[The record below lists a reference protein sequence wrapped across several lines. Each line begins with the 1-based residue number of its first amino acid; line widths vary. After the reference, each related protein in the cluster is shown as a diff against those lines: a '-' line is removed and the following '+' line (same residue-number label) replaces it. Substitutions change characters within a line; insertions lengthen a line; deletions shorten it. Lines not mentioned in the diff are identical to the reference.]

1 MNHFRAE
8 AYLFIILT
16 ILVFY
21 PFASFG
27 DAEFY
32 SPKTVWPSGSTSWLF
47 KAMKGICVGLE
58 DRIYVTDSL
67 NHRIRVFHP
76 DGRFIFEW
84 GKNGDA
90 FGEFNTPSDIANG
103 NDNSLYVVDTGNRR
117 IQVFT
122 ANGKFLKSFTHPDFV
137 KPSGI
142 AVDRIGQIYIVDTLA
157 YSLFVF
163 SNDGDFLWEFGNPK
177 QLGAGLGELHNPH
190 GVAVGHGGVI
200 YIADTFNNRI
210 QISSHTGVALGYL
223 GNSGELEFP
232 KGVTVDKNGFIF
244 VTDAHGVKKF
254 HPDGQTISVWG
265 EDEGLFSPNGL
276 AIDSSKSL
284 WVGDEEGQ
292 ALLRFSTDGR
302 ILSRF
307 GLGFRPPVLK
317 TPTGLSLDQD
327 GNLLVVDQDNQRIA
341 KYALDGTFLGQINEW
356 LVDDANVENFK
367 VPTRIAVGP
376 DGRIFVADS
385 PKRAVLAFS
394 SNGEFLQE
402 IGGPNEDDQG
412 LGSPWGLA
420 VDAEGKLYVAE
431 RRDDRIQVFDTS
443 GNLERSMEGD
453 GLSEPIGVT
462 VDNLGNV
469 YVAEFGENGRV
480 LKLSPEDDVLKVYDG
495 KEYGFDYPNQITL
508 DPYGNLLV
516 SDQNNHRIVK
526 LSPEGSVLSVIG
538 EPGSFFGQLR
548 VPEGAVGL
556 PDGRIFVLDSH
567 NHRIQ
572 VFAPTQQTFDQKA
585 IIVAGGGA
593 YAGNDLWDATR
604 LSAHQAYGALKNQG
618 FSRNQVRYYSEDVG
632 LDLDNNGLADDVL
645 QPPSIS
651 LLEDSVTEWA
661 SDAEWLIL
669 YLVNHGNAGL
679 FRMSSRETLSA
690 AKLGRILDQR
700 TGKTLVVIDA
710 CRAESFSSHLEGD
723 NRIVIASAGTNQ
735 PAYFIGDGAVSF
747 SSAFWSAVQG
757 GKTVK
762 AAYNEGLAFL
772 EEAGL
777 SQTPAWNSG
786 FDVQGE
792 DLVLGYGARLG
803 NKPLLEFPQ
812 VQIDPA
818 NRRLRLQVET
828 HQESSADDISRVW
841 ALLRPNSLAP
851 PEPDTPIID
860 LPTVELARQPDGTF
874 SGETDL
880 PINSTPFS
888 VAFYARSINGQT
900 AGPLVDHPVN
910 DDFPRPSAILVQ
922 GYAPEPADQKAIDR
936 RIQFARETLLSRG
949 FAEEDLHLFSP
960 ADGLMLDRL
969 SDQLFTIANS
979 DPGEV
984 YLYLVGDG
992 RMAEFPI
999 SAEETLTPDYLA
1011 GLAASLESLVLI
1023 WDAPY
1028 EDMNLLSP
1036 FSGPKRTIIAGF
1048 RRGPLAD
1055 APAFS
1060 DFFWT
1065 DIGRGFSIGAAFRRA
1080 SAFAWESNSPRL
1092 DDSGE
1097 GQFNTLNDGETAENQ
1112 YLGSGVRLAAG
1123 LSGEPPIFLHGQA
1136 AFQLPVEDLAMLDDE
1151 TQYHAEIIPPDLFPG
1166 SPEPKSRETDQM
1178 PFPGDNG
1185 GLEIERLTD
1194 FGTYR
1199 TALIATSSDGRT
1211 IELRRDNLFQNIGL
1225 DVFEPDNNRFEAKPI
1240 TVGAGAFQERSIF
1253 PEKDIDWIVFGAKVD
1268 DPIFVRIKA
1277 LEGEGV
1283 IDLKVL
1289 MNQSVIKSFSF
1300 HLDSNGWAQK
1310 LEVPVTGKYHLQI
1323 EKKEDEGESPLGY
1336 GIRIDHQTAPFPGYL
1351 RGQIFDEVGNAI
1363 SNAWI
1368 EIKGGRGEVS
1378 AAAVSSPLDGR
1389 FMIVHPPGTATLE
1402 ITAEG
1407 YNVYSASV
1415 EIPETGERS
1424 ETIYLKKT
1432 AAVIPPPAPVTPTK
1446 EIIQGRLIDEEARP
1460 VGNAVILIESGI
1472 GSENVIEEFETTDAG
1487 RFRLELPAG
1496 RYQLTINAGGY
1507 KPHTEILQ
1515 VIEGVQVLREITLSP
1530 LQPPFAFE
1538 PSPEEKPDSD
1548 DLLGFVFG
1556 QITDEEG
1563 NIIGDA
1569 SITIQSATSEGKE
1582 TRGVS
1587 SPEYGRF
1594 QIFHEPGEAI
1604 LTVAA
1609 DGYVTKSLIVSIP
1622 VAGIKAADVTLVP
1635 VDSTDKTGESGNGV
1649 EDTAEGVPNQED
1661 DLPNPSTEPISSAPP
1676 SPSLPT
1682 VPPENPVKDREEDS
1696 APVPAPSIP
1705 RPPEPH
1711 AGKAGSGCFMNTI
1724 AG

>member
-1 MNHFRAE
+1 MQKKSKIFFQVLFFVFIFSFSSAFAASLPTYQSKKTWPLISGHF
-8 AYLFIILT
+8 Y
-16 ILVFY
+16 
-21 PFASFG
+21 
-27 DAEFY
+27 
-32 SPKTVWPSGSTSWLF
+32 F
-47 KAMKGICVGLE
+47 KNIKGICSTSDG
-58 DRIYVTDSL
+58 RIYVADTA
-67 NHRIRVFHP
+67 NHRIRVFTF
-76 DGRFIFEW
+76 DGRFLFEW
-84 GKNGDA
+84 GRRGNA
-90 FGEFNTPSDIANG
+90 PGELDVPYDIAWDG
-103 NDNSLYVVDTGNRR
+103 FSRLFVADSRNRR
-117 IQVFT
+117 IQVFDT
-122 ANGKFLKSFTHPDFV
+122 EGNLLEIFEDKTIIV
-137 KPSGI
+137 PS
-142 AVDRIGQIYIVDTLA
+142 
-157 YSLFVF
+157 
-163 SNDGDFLWEFGNPK
+163 
-177 QLGAGLGELHNPH
+177 
-190 GVAVGHGGVI
+190 
-200 YIADTFNNRI
+200 
-210 QISSHTGVALGYL
+210 
-223 GNSGELEFP
+223 
-232 KGVTVDKNGFIF
+232 GVTVDPFGNFYVSDNF
-244 VTDAHGVKKF
+244 NCTVRAF
-254 HPDGQTISVWG
+254 SPDGQLMWASG
-265 EDEGLFSPNGL
+265 QEDQCGGRDEELNGPNGIAIGPDGNIYVADTL
-276 AIDSSKSL
+276 NNRVQILSPSGEYRHTLNKSGTLTRPKGVSIDSSGFAYVSDLNGIHKFFQGYNQYPEWTIAENFNSPFGISNDPKNSSFWIADEKGQSL
-284 WVGDEEGQ
+284 F
-292 ALLRFSTDGR
+292 RFTEDGR
-302 ILSRF
+302 LLNQF
-307 GLGFRPPVLK
+307 GLGNSSSIIN
-317 TPTGLSLDQD
+317 TPTDISLDNN
-327 GNLLVVDQDNQRIA
+327 GVVIVADQGNQRIA
-341 KYALDGTFLGQINEW
+341 WFDADGKFLFEIKSWEDDDGATSEFGRVTRLASDDLGQVFVCDTIRREVLAFSSSGEMILSLGASANEGDGLKQPW
-356 LVDDANVENFK
+356 GIAIGKEGQFFVSEQGANQIRVFSPDGQNETILRGDGFSTPK
-367 VPTRIAVGP
+367 GIAVGP
-376 DGRIFVADS
+376 DNS
-385 PKRAVLAFS
+385 
-394 SNGEFLQE
+394 
-402 IGGPNEDDQG
+402 
-412 LGSPWGLA
+412 
-420 VDAEGKLYVAE
+420 
-431 RRDDRIQVFDTS
+431 
-443 GNLERSMEGD
+443 
-453 GLSEPIGVT
+453 
-462 VDNLGNV
+462 V
-469 YVAEFGENGRV
+469 YVADFDRDRIVRLNEND
-480 LKLSPEDDVLKVYDG
+480 EILKVFRGED
-495 KEYGFDYPNQITL
+495 YGFSSPNNVSVDSNENLFITDQDNHQILKISKDGELL
-508 DPYGNLLV
+508 D
-516 SDQNNHRIVK
+516 R
-526 LSPEGSVLSVIG
+526 IG
-538 EPGSFFGQLR
+538 EPGSFSGQIR
-548 VPEGAVGL
+548 VPEAAIPA
-556 PDGRIFVLDSH
+556 PDGRLFVADSH

-572 VFAPTQQTFDQKA
+572 VFAPTQQTFNQKA

-604 LSAHQAYGALKNQG
+604 LSAHQAYSALKNQG

-669 YLVNHGNAGL
+669 YLVNHGNEGL

-762 AAYNEGLAFL
+762 ASYSEGLAFL

-777 SQTPAWNSG
+777 FQTPAWNSG

-922 GYAPEPADQKAIDR
+922 GYAPEPADRKAIAR

-949 FAEEDLHLFSP
+949 FAEDDLHLFSP
-960 ADGLMLDRL
+960 SDGLILDRL

-1036 FSGPKRTIIAGF
+1036 FSGPNRTIIAGF
-1048 RRGPLAD
+1048 RRGPLAG

-1060 DFFWT
+1060 DLFWT

-1080 SAFAWESNSPRL
+1080 SAFAWESNSPLL
-1092 DDSGE
+1092 DDSDD
-1097 GQFNTLNDGETAENQ
+1097 GQFNTPDDGETAESQ

-1136 AFQLPVEDLAMLDDE
+1136 AFQLPVEDLALLDDE
-1151 TQYHAEIIPPDLFPG
+1151 TQYHAKIIPPDLFPG
-1166 SPEPKSRETDQM
+1166 SPEPISRETVRM
-1178 PFPGDNG
+1178 PFPADNG
-1185 GLEIERLTD
+1185 GLEIGRLTD

-1240 TVGAGAFQERSIF
+1240 TVDTGAFQERSIY

-1283 IDLKVL
+1283 IDLKIL

-1323 EKKEDEGESPLGY
+1323 EKKDGEGESPLGY

-1368 EIKGGRGEVS
+1368 EIKGGRGEVG
-1378 AAAVSSPLDGR
+1378 AAAVSSPSDGR

-1402 ITAEG
+1402 VTAEG
-1407 YNVYSASV
+1407 HNVYSASV

-1432 AAVIPPPAPVTPTK
+1432 AAVIPPPAPVPPTK
-1446 EIIQGRLIDEEARP
+1446 EIIRGRLIDEEARP
-1460 VGNAVILIESGI
+1460 VGNAVILIESGL

-1507 KPHTEILQ
+1507 KPRTEILQ

-1530 LQPPFAFE
+1530 LKPPFAFE
-1538 PSPEEKPDSD
+1538 PSPEGKPDSD

-1563 NIIGDA
+1563 SIIGDA

-1587 SPEYGRF
+1587 STEYGRF
-1594 QIFHEPGEAI
+1594 RIFHEPGEAI
-1604 LTVAA
+1604 LTVTA
-1609 DGYVTKSLIVSIP
+1609 DGYATKSLIVSIP
-1622 VAGIKAADVTLVP
+1622 AAGIKAVDVALVS
-1635 VDSTDKTGESGNGV
+1635 VDSTDKTGGSGSAV
-1649 EDTAEGVPNQED
+1649 DDTADSVPNQED
-1661 DLPNPSTEPISSAPP
+1661 HLPNPSTEPISSAPP
-1676 SPSLPT
+1676 SLSPPT

-1705 RPPEPH
+1705 RHPEPH
-1711 AGKAGSGCFMNTI
+1711 AGEAGSGCFMSTI